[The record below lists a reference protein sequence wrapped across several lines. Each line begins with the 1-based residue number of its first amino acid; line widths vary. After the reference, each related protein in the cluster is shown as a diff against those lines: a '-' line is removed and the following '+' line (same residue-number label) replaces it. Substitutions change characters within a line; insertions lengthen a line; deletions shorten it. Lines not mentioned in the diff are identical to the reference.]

1 MHFSAF
7 QAVVAGTLGKPV
19 RRLSSS
25 TLRNMWNNIAHL
37 DLSVVEKIIRPI
49 SIYVFLLVALRLGGR
64 RELSQLNMMDFVV
77 LLAVANAVQNGIIG
91 HDESVSG
98 AIIGATVLF
107 LVNGVALLLTQ
118 RSRKMRRLLIGSEI
132 ILIKGGEARER
143 SIKRERLSID
153 DLNQA
158 ITEAGAGSMS
168 DVELC
173 VMEPNG
179 HIVVRLKPSSEDA
192 DRFAQLMSR
201 IDELE
206 KRLLAR

>member
-1 MHFSAF
+1 
-7 QAVVAGTLGKPV
+7 
-19 RRLSSS
+19 
-25 TLRNMWNNIAHL
+25 MWHNISHL
-37 DLSVVEKIIRPI
+37 DISIIEKIVRPI
-49 SIYVFLLVALRLGGR
+49 FIYLFLLIGLRLGGR

-107 LVNGVALLLTQ
+107 VINGIAVLLTQ
-118 RSRKMRRLLIGSEI
+118 RSRKIRRLLIGSEI
-132 ILIKGGEARER
+132 ILIKDGIKRQR
-143 SIKRERLSID
+143 SIRRERLSSD
-153 DLNQA
+153 DVRQA
-158 ITEAGAGSMS
+158 ITEAGAKEIA

-173 VMEPNG
+173 VIEPNG
-179 HIVVRLKPSSEDA
+179 HIVVRLKPSSEEA

>member
-1 MHFSAF
+1 MASHGDRGSVF
-7 QAVVAGTLGKPV
+7 QYLTKVIG
-19 RRLSSS
+19 SS
-25 TLRNMWNNIAHL
+25 TLKNMWHNIIHL

-49 SIYVFLLVALRLGGR
+49 TIYLFLLVALRLGGR

-107 LVNGVALLLTQ
+107 IVNGIAVLLTQ

-132 ILIKGGEARER
+132 ILIKNGEARER
-143 SIKRERLSID
+143 SIRRERLSED
-153 DLNQA
+153 DIRQA
-158 ITEAGAGSMS
+158 ITEAGARSIS

-192 DRFAQLMSR
+192 DRFIQLMNR